1 MDVARIAN
9 SMEKFEDGVNR
20 IGRLLAAKHILGSGA
35 YRDDEYAFARN
46 VIKAIMYG
54 EELPKRG

>member
-1 MDVARIAN
+1 MDTVADAI
-9 SMEKFEDGVNR
+9 EKLGNNMNR
-20 IGRLLAAKHILGSGA
+20 IGRFLAAKHILGSSA
-35 YRDDEYAFARN
+35 YRNDEYTFARN